1 MREDFKMSIQ
11 YIDEFDEKYFEFETD
26 NNTEISFKDNI
37 TDESSD
43 EEEPVT
49 FSNIV
54 FKDDLLQMYLKDIGK
69 NKLLKR
75 GEEQE
80 LGRTIVQGDEKK
92 SADAKK
98 KLIQSNLRLVV
109 SIAKKYTGQGVLFMD
124 LVQEGSL
131 GLIKAANRFDYKKG
145 FKFSTYATW
154 WIRQTIVRAIANNAK
169 VIRIPVHMTDK
180 IRLVK
185 KAIFE
190 FSYYNGKEPTVEEIS
205 QMLKMPEKQVELAL
219 NTIKLEPVSL
229 DTPVA
234 DNLCLE
240 DYISDDN
247 YNSPEDNTQNS
258 LLKRQ
263 MENILNELT
272 PKEQKIIAG
281 RFGIDGSK
289 PKTLEQLGKDL
300 GFSKERIRQIE
311 CVALK
316 KLRNSNKIIQMKDY
330 LL

>member
-1 MREDFKMSIQ
+1 MSIQ
-11 YIDEFDEKYFEFETD
+11 YIDEFEEEYFSFE
-26 NNTEISFKDNI
+26 NENKNEIILKDN
-37 TDESSD
+37 TKDEN
-43 EEEPVT
+43 EEEPAA

-69 NKLLKR
+69 SKLLKR

-80 LGRTIVQGDEKK
+80 LGRTIVQGDGQNALK
-92 SADAKK
+92 AKK
-98 KLIQSNLRLVV
+98 KLIQANLRLVV

-154 WIRQTIVRAIANNAK
+154 WIRQTIVRAIANNSK

-185 KAIFE
+185 KAVFE
-190 FSYYNGKEPTVEEIS
+190 FSYYNGREPSIEEIS
-205 QMLKMPEKQVELAL
+205 QILKMPEKQVELVI

-234 DNLCLE
+234 ENLCLE

-247 YNSPEDNTQNS
+247 YISPEDNTQNS
-258 LLKRQ
+258 LLKIQ
-263 MENILNELT
+263 TEKILKELN
-272 PKEQKIIAG
+272 PKEQQIIIG
-281 RFGIDGSK
+281 RFGIDGNK

-311 CVALK
+311 CIALK
-316 KLRNSNKIIQMKDY
+316 KLRTNNKVQQMKEY
-330 LL
+330 IS